1 VKQNGKGHRE
11 RLRERFLNNKFE
23 VDDEEFLLELLLT
36 YAIPQRDV
44 KVLAEQLISKYGN
57 LATVLETDFDQLC
70 REKGVKEYSAT
81 LLKLVDWIRQS
92 IAPTLQQNTK
102 QLFSPVPQGLFPPNE
117 ETFIQEGIKSKYQQ
131 QPARRGTLLFAKA
144 VLKETIDIL
153 PLFSQDISF
162 LEVKNYLKKNLP
174 YNSEQTRN
182 RYSHYVTNRM
192 FPERIVDWPLLEYAH
207 IFAERQELKD
217 VCFYR
222 FINAE
227 PLMQKVGQ
235 DLLLPNMNA
244 GKVERKWIREY
255 LYTLYPQSKSI
266 NDCAKAIVD
275 ALVAGGLVRASRNS
289 ISFSYREISL
299 PSFAFIFYSEFALPG
314 MYNLSDAEKNT
325 FFQLMF
331 WRREDILTSIYELR
345 NQKLLA
351 KVSEIDSVR
360 QFTTSLNL
368 EQVVERLAGNEV
380 ER

>member
-1 VKQNGKGHRE
+1 VKQEKKGHRQ
-11 RLRERFLNNKFE
+11 RLRERFVNNEFAA
-23 VDDEEFLLELLLT
+23 DDEEFLLELLLT

-44 KVLAEQLISKYGN
+44 QPLAQQLISKYGN
-57 LATVLETDFDQLC
+57 LATVLETDFSLLC
-70 REKGVKEYSAT
+70 RETGVKEHSAA
-81 LLKLVDWIRQS
+81 LLKLVDWIRQN
-92 IAPTLQQNTK
+92 IAPTLQQSTN
-102 QLFSPVPQGLFPPNE
+102 QLISPVPQELFPPNK
-117 ETFIQEGIKSKYQQ
+117 ETFIQEGIKSTYQQ
-131 QPARRGTLLFAKA
+131 HPTRRGTLLFGKA

-153 PLFSQDISF
+153 PQLPENASF
-162 LEVKNYLKKNLP
+162 QEVSDFLKKNLP
-174 YNSEQTRN
+174 YSSEQTRN

-192 FPERIVDWPLLEYAH
+192 FPNRFIDWPFLEYAR
-207 IFAERQELKD
+207 IFTGRQELKD

-255 LYTLYPQSKSI
+255 LYALYPQSKSI
-266 NDCAKAIVD
+266 NDCAQAIVD
-275 ALVAGGLVRASRNS
+275 ALVAGGLARANRNS
-289 ISFSYREISL
+289 ISFSYRETLL
-299 PSFAFIFYSEFALPG
+299 PSFAFIFHSEFAPG

-331 WRREDILTSIYELR
+331 WRRGDILTSIYELR
-345 NQKLLA
+345 NQKLVA

-368 EQVVERLAGNEV
+368 EQVVQRLAGNEV
-380 ER
+380 GT